1 MADAELEALKREIIA
16 ELDRYYSGRRVTDD
30 ALNG

>member
-16 ELDRYYSGRRVTDD
+16 ELDRYYSAAG
-30 ALNG
+30 